1 MIGSRTGWADQ
12 HGFTLLEAVVVLG
25 ITMVLAVVAV
35 PVSTRMVNNARG
47 DTAQVMALSFMES
60 ARNRAVAERRNIE
73 LVFDEPSAMQMV
85 RIEVPSGD
93 RTTVGELV
101 LEGNQEFL
109 LVDGVPDTPDA
120 FGDAAA
126 ITFTGTTPVM
136 FTSDGSLI
144 DSAGDVTNGS
154 IFIARRGEPDTARAI
169 TISGVTGM
177 LRSWKWRGSEWQQ

>member
-1 MIGSRTGWADQ
+1 MIGSSTGWKAQ

-25 ITMVLAVVAV
+25 ITMVLAVVAI
-35 PVSTRMVNNARG
+35 PVSQRMVNNARG
-47 DTAQVMALSFMES
+47 DSAQVVAHTFLES
-60 ARNRAVAERRNIE
+60 ARNRAVAERRNFE
-73 LVFDEPSAMQMV
+73 LVFDSATEMSVV

-93 RTTVGELV
+93 RTTVAEMV
-101 LEGNQEFL
+101 LDGNQEFL
-109 LVDGVPDTPDA
+109 LADDVPDTPDA
-120 FGDAAA
+120 YGNSSA
-126 ITFTGTTPVM
+126 ISFTGTTPVM

-144 DSAGDVTNGS
+144 DSAGDVTNGT

>member
-1 MIGSRTGWADQ
+1 MIGSRTAWTSQ

-47 DTAQVMALSFMES
+47 DSAQIMALTFLET

-73 LVFDEPSAMQMV
+73 LVFDEPTGMQMV
-85 RIEVPSGD
+85 RIEVPSGA
-93 RTTVGELV
+93 RTTLAEFV

-109 LVDGVPDTPDA
+109 LLNSVPDTPDA
-120 FGDAAA
+120 YGDSAA
-126 ITFTGTTPVM
+126 ITFTGTAPVM

>member
-1 MIGSRTGWADQ
+1 MIESLTSRSGQ
-12 HGFTLLEAVVVLG
+12 RGFTLLEAVVVLG

-35 PVSTRMVNNARG
+35 PVSTRMVNNSRG
-47 DTAQVMALSFMES
+47 DSAQIMAQTFIET

-73 LVFDEPSAMQMV
+73 LVFDEPAGMQMV
-85 RIEVPSGD
+85 RLEVPSGD
-93 RTTVGELV
+93 RTTISEFI

-109 LVDGVPDTPDA
+109 LVDDVPDTPDEY
-120 FGDAAA
+120 GNSSE
-126 ITFTGTTPVM
+126 ISFTGSMPVM

-144 DSAGDVTNGS
+144 DSAGDVTNGT